1 MVTGGILSATGEQD
15 RLQTHTEDIMSART
29 IYLSRLIGL
38 FCVVV
43 IPSLVI
49 HKQATV
55 YLMTGFFNSPAVML
69 LTGCIGVA
77 AGLAMIL
84 AHNIWEGGA
93 LPVVVT
99 IVGWLSL
106 IKGMMMLLLPP
117 GVEAEIILSWVR
129 CPLCFYLCMTPS
141 FLIGVYLTYEGFRS
155 RAPA

>member
-1 MVTGGILSATGEQD
+1 MT
-15 RLQTHTEDIMSART
+15 ART
-29 IYLSRLIGL
+29 IYLSRLLGL

-49 HKQATV
+49 HRQATV
-55 YLMTGFFNSPAVML
+55 YSFTVFFNSPAAML

-77 AGLAMIL
+77 VGLALIL
-84 AHNIWEGGA
+84 AHNIWKGGA

-106 IKGMMMLLLPP
+106 IKGLLMLLLPP
-117 GVEAEIILSWVR
+117 GVEAEIILCWLR
-129 CPLCFYLCMTPS
+129 RPLCFYLCMTPS

-155 RAPA
+155 RAHA

>member
-1 MVTGGILSATGEQD
+1 
-15 RLQTHTEDIMSART
+15 MSART

-38 FCVVV
+38 FCIVV
-43 IPSLVI
+43 ILSLVI
-49 HKQATV
+49 HRQASV
-55 YLMTGFFNSPAVML
+55 CSFAAFFNSPAVML

-77 AGLAMIL
+77 VGLAMIL
-84 AHNIWEGGA
+84 AHNIWKGGA

-106 IKGMMMLLLPP
+106 IKGLSMLLLPS

-141 FLIGVYLTYEGFRS
+141 FLIGVYLTYEGFKS
-155 RAPA
+155 RAHA